1 LFLSFFFWFLFSF
14 PYSFFQRKNLLDDNN
29 KHPLPPHQ
37 SHVRK
42 GSKLFPSNFT
52 HEAKQELMKGRLQE
66 KQELLQQQEVRQE
79 ARREDRRG
87 GRSEKPPQD

>member
-1 LFLSFFFWFLFSF
+1 
-14 PYSFFQRKNLLDDNN
+14 
-29 KHPLPPHQ
+29 
-37 SHVRK
+37 
-42 GSKLFPSNFT
+42 
-52 HEAKQELMKGRLQE
+52 MKGRLQE